1 MRATTHEMHQ
11 LDALDAVAAGRLSL
25 AEAATVLGRT
35 PAEVERQLEVL
46 QLARALS
53 ARESRR
59 LRSRVLRGV
68 VGLGLVGALTL
79 VFLNRT
85 AWAAGTCAQT
95 LPAPLVTLCPDEPAL
110 ASEVNGNFASL
121 ASAINNKTGSLT
133 GTGITTTGDLSG
145 RNLTLS
151 GYADFTAT
159 STLQAIRLASPS
171 YGMGV
176 QNSTTYFRTAGGFSW
191 FANGTHVAGGVDDP
205 GAGGSRLMRLD
216 SGGNLTVL
224 SVNGRRPSFVATNT
238 CTTGTCSASCAPGV
252 VKSGFGFHGY
262 NWNTNNDSASGVCG
276 KQYQW
281 MGACIGQTTCQVTTG
296 CSASSIWLD
305 CW

>member
-1 MRATTHEMHQ
+1 MHQ
-11 LDALDAVAAGRLSL
+11 LDALEAVAAGRLTL
-25 AEAATVLGRT
+25 ADAATALGRT
-35 PAEVERQLEVL
+35 PAQVQQQLEVL
-46 QLARALS
+46 QLAQALS
-53 ARESRR
+53 AREARR

-85 AWAAGTCAQT
+85 AWAAGSCAQT

-121 ASAINNKTGSLT
+121 ATAFANKTGGLS
-133 GTGITTTGDLSG
+133 GTGVTTTGDLSG

-151 GYADFTAT
+151 GSEDFTAG
-159 STLQAIRLASPS
+159 STLQAIRLASAS

-176 QNSTTYFRTAGGFSW
+176 QNSTTYFRTGGHFSW
-191 FANGTHVAGGVDDP
+191 FANGTHVAGTVDDP
-205 GAGGSRLMRLD
+205 GAGGTRLMRLD
-216 SGGNLTVL
+216 NAGNLTVTT
-224 SVNGRRPSFVATNT
+224 VNGRRPSFVVTNT
-238 CTTGTCSASCAPGV
+238 CSSGTCSASCSPGV

-262 NWNTNNDSASGVCG
+262 GFNATNDSQTGVCG

-281 MGACIGQTTCQVTTG
+281 MGACIGQATCQVVTG
-296 CSASSIWLD
+296 CGSSSIWLD

>member
-1 MRATTHEMHQ
+1 MHQ
-11 LDALDAVAAGRLSL
+11 LDALEAVADGRLSL
-25 AEAATVLGRT
+25 AEAATALGRT

-59 LRSRVLRGV
+59 LRTRLLRGV
-68 VGLGLVGALTL
+68 VGVGLVGALTL
-79 VFLNRT
+79 LLLNRT

-121 ASAINNKTGSLT
+121 ASALTSKTGGLT

-145 RNLTLS
+145 RNLSLS
-151 GYADFTAT
+151 GFEDFTAG
-159 STLQAIRLASPS
+159 STLQAIRLASAS

-176 QNSTTYFRTAGGFSW
+176 QNSTTYFRTGGHFSW
-191 FANGTHVAGGVDDP
+191 FANGTHVAGTVDDP
-205 GAGGSRLMRLD
+205 GAGGTRLMRLD
-216 SGGNLTVL
+216 NAGNLTVTT
-224 SVNGRRPSFVATNT
+224 VNGRRPSFAATNT
-238 CTTGTCSASCAPGV
+238 CNSATCTASCAPGV
-252 VKSGFGFHGY
+252 VKNGFGFHGY
-262 NWNTNNDSASGVCG
+262 AWNTTNDSQTGVCG

-281 MGACIGQTTCQVTTG
+281 MGACIGQASCQVTTG
-296 CSASSIWLD
+296 CPTSSIWLD

>member
-1 MRATTHEMHQ
+1 MHQ
-11 LDALDAVAAGRLSL
+11 LDALEAVAEGRLSL
-25 AEAATVLGRT
+25 AEAATALGRT

-59 LRSRVLRGV
+59 LRSRLLRGV
-68 VGLGLVGALTL
+68 VGVGLVGALTL
-79 VFLNRT
+79 LLLNRT

-121 ASAINNKTGSLT
+121 ASALTTKTGGLT
-133 GTGITTTGDLSG
+133 GTGITTSGDLSG

-151 GYADFTAT
+151 GYEDFTAG
-159 STLQAIRLASPS
+159 STLQAIRLASAS

-176 QNSTTYFRTAGGFSW
+176 QNSTTYFRTAGHFSW
-191 FANGTHVAGGVDDP
+191 FANGTHVSGTVDDP
-205 GAGGSRLMRLD
+205 GAGGTRLMRLD
-216 SGGNLTVL
+216 NAGNLTVTT
-224 SVNGRRPSFVATNT
+224 VNGRRPSFVVTNT
-238 CTTGTCSASCAPGV
+238 CNTATCTASCAPGV

-262 NWNTNNDSASGVCG
+262 GWNTNNDSQTGVCG

-281 MGACIGQTTCQVTTG
+281 MGACIGQASCQVTTG
-296 CSASSIWLD
+296 CGTSSIWLD

>member
-1 MRATTHEMHQ
+1 MHQ
-11 LDALDAVAAGRLSL
+11 LDALEAVTAGRLSL
-25 AEAATVLGRT
+25 AEAAKALGRT

-46 QLARALS
+46 QLAQALS

-59 LRSRVLRGV
+59 VRASVLRGV
-68 VGLGLVGALTL
+68 VGLGLVGALGL
-79 VFLNRT
+79 LLLNRT

-121 ASAINNKTGSLT
+121 ASALTNKTGGLS
-133 GTGITTTGDLSG
+133 GTGVTTAGDLSA

-151 GYADFTAT
+151 GTADFTAS
-159 STLQAIRLASPS
+159 STLQAIRLASAS

-176 QNSTTYFRTAGGFSW
+176 QNSTAYFRTAGSFSW
-191 FANGTHVAGGVDDP
+191 FLNGTHVGANVDDP
-205 GAGGSRLMRLD
+205 GAGGTRLMRLD
-216 SGGNLTVL
+216 NTGNLTVTTIN
-224 SVNGRRPSFVATNT
+224 SRRPSFVASAT
-238 CTTGTCSASCAPGV
+238 CNSSSCSASCSPGV
-252 VKSGFGFHGY
+252 IKSGFGFHGY
-262 NWNTNNDSASGVCG
+262 AFNTTNDSQTGVCG

-281 MGACIGQTTCQVTTG
+281 MGACIGQTTCQVITG
-296 CSASSIWLD
+296 CPTSSIWLD